1 MIASAPGK
9 IILFGEHAVVYGRHA
24 LVSAINRRCRVRVE
38 RASEFRIKSQ
48 LGITGLDFEI
58 HPYISFAIKRFSSLT
73 DVKGAEINVESEI
86 PVGAGLGSSGAVI
99 VATLKALSAEFG
111 VEMSNEEIFEMA
123 KKVEIDVQGRASGID
138 PFIST
143 YGGAWIFPERI
154 KVKVPFSFFVL
165 NLGKRSTAEMVSKV
179 AKLKERHPEVLERIF
194 DAIDAISLEASKNM
208 DDADFIN
215 ELISINQSLLRA
227 IGVSTPEIDKLIAK
241 FEKEGIAA
249 KITGAGGGGCV
260 FGIFNGKIH
269 EGGMVVEC
277 ETEGVRIEDESEED

>member
-24 LVSAINRRCRVRVE
+24 LVSAINRRCRVRVK
-38 RASEFRIKSQ
+38 RADEFRIKSQ

-58 HPYISFAIKRFSSLT
+58 HPYISFAIKRFSSLA
-73 DVKGAEINVESEI
+73 DVKGAEIYVESEI
-86 PVGAGLGSSGAVI
+86 PVGSGLGSSAAVT

-111 VEMSNEEIFEMA
+111 VEMSNEAIFEMA

-143 YGGAWIFPERI
+143 YGGAWLFPERI
-154 KVKVPFSFFVL
+154 RVDVPFSFFVV

-179 AKLKERHPEVLERIF
+179 AKLRERHPEVLEKIF
-194 DAIDAISLEASKNM
+194 DAIDTISLEASKNM
-208 DDADFIN
+208 KAGFIN

-227 IGVSTPEIDKLIAK
+227 IGVSNPEIDELVAK
-241 FEKEGIAA
+241 FEKEGMAV

-260 FGIFNGKIH
+260 FGIFSGKRPDGSI
-269 EGGMVVEC
+269 VVEC
-277 ETEGVRIEDESEED
+277 ETEGVKIENEQD